1 MLKKG
6 NCFGCFWFV
15 FNLFVWVVLVY
26 GYLFILYGNC
36 FCEIVINLNMWFV
49 CVIKWNYIIVF
60 DFKFFFLKWKIFI
73 KVDINL

>member
-15 FNLFVWVVLVY
+15 VWVVLVY